1 MRGLHWPM
9 RGLET
14 LHWPIRGLETLPVPH
29 MLGMSRNSNSQLI
42 ACVML
47 ADQWEASIQV
57 TWSVLTNERRGS
69 ILVLLPAVCHSIN
82 WDIINAAIPPHSSL
96 QLYQLGLCD
105 SARNCF
111 CSKNR
116 TFLSGDLSN
125 MKTTQI
131 KSSLSSLQ
139 LMSLFLEPISPCDSL
154 LTFNTCGMTRGLN
167 CRRKH
172 FHLREWASFSLSC
185 FLWVFTDT
193 NAFSCNSRFISCW
206 RCWVEKEIKMLFT
219 FMSRIK

>member
-1 MRGLHWPM
+1 M
-9 RGLET
+9 
-14 LHWPIRGLETLPVPH
+14 
-29 MLGMSRNSNSQLI
+29 
-42 ACVML
+42 
-47 ADQWEASIQV
+47 
-57 TWSVLTNERRGS
+57 S

-82 WDIINAAIPPHSSL
+82 WDIINAIPPPHSSYISWVSVI
-96 QLYQLGLCD
+96 QHATV
-105 SARNCF
+105 SVP
-111 CSKNR
+111 R
-116 TFLSGDLSN
+116 TGHSSVSWDLSN

-131 KSSLSSLQ
+131 KSLQ

-154 LTFNTCGMTRGLN
+154 LTFNTCGITRGLN

-206 RCWVEKEIKMLFT
+206 RCWVEKEIKMLFP

>member
-9 RGLET
+9 
-14 LHWPIRGLETLPVPH
+14 WGLETLPVSH

-42 ACVML
+42 ACVMS
-47 ADQWEASIQV
+47 ADQWEPSIQV
-57 TWSVLTNERRGS
+57 TWSVLTNERPMS

-82 WDIINAAIPPHSSL
+82 WDLINAIPPHSSL

-125 MKTTQI
+125 MKSTQI

-139 LMSLFLEPISPCDSL
+139 LMSLFLEPISPSDSL

-172 FHLREWASFSLSC
+172 FHLRE
-185 FLWVFTDT
+185 
-193 NAFSCNSRFISCW
+193 
-206 RCWVEKEIKMLFT
+206 
-219 FMSRIK
+219 